1 MQDFFSIWVGQVP
14 GFGLRVEVFDEAT
27 GCERLLDIAVVV
39 ENPRGLTVTTNLLTI
54 PVGVANFLQK
64 NRTQGCN
71 KGATVAPVHFYRL
84 TI

>member
-39 ENPRGLTVTTNLLTI
+39 ENLRGLTVTTNLLTI
-54 PVGVANFLQK
+54 PVGVANFLK
-64 NRTQGCN
+64 WIDLKHKK
-71 KGATVAPVHFYRL
+71 KGATIALVHF
-84 TI
+84 

>member
-1 MQDFFSIWVGQVP
+1 MQDFFSIRVSQVP

-54 PVGVANFLQK
+54 PVGVANFLK
-64 NRTQGCN
+64 WIDFKHMK
-71 KGATVAPVHFYRL
+71 KGATIALVHF
-84 TI
+84 